1 MLYRLIKEKVDN
13 WIASSD
19 CSVKP
24 LIDYMERT
32 GKMRDAQVEAIKTF
46 LFLKISCNN
55 KPLWELVY
63 SGAFNSLT
71 EADIRE
77 FRLSTSSRDF
87 LLSHSEAQAL
97 FEIAK
102 SSDDKGNET
111 APQLAKLIE
120 DTPAI
125 LKYEEIIKSLF
136 YGVEYSDYLFS
147 IPMGA
152 GKTWLMAA
160 FIYLN
165 LYFALNEPTNKLFAH
180 NFIVLAPVGL
190 KSSIIP
196 SLVDMQEF
204 DPSYILP
211 EPAASF
217 IKTKLS
223 FEVLDE
229 ENTAK
234 SSNQIKK
241 PNAAK
246 IQLHQPFN
254 NLEGLVVILKRFKK
268 DSNGRLY
275 RDDVNPTAGGSR
287 VIYLDETEGDIVDSV
302 WTDIAPVN
310 PVAKERNDYAT
321 QKPEAL
327 LERII
332 KASSNEGLVVADFFG
347 GSGVA
352 AAVADKLG
360 RKFIHVDIN
369 DNSISTTRDRLV
381 GNGASFKRL
390 EIKDGVSLFRNPAQT
405 DDLLPTLIEGLIRDP
420 ALSDVWAGAINFSE
434 YGKVPVYIPRLVEG
448 AQARVFTVASM
459 HKLIYEEFYKLS
471 EEGIK
476 KVIIYYIDVED
487 MDAINDYIKHH
498 NKTLIKIEF
507 RDLKELL
514 DNMVAQ
520 DTAVLKVSE
529 VPDGL
534 MTKWQVE
541 VESFFSD
548 RVERKIDEYNQK
560 AICNASKNY
569 EMITLSDNGL
579 ETIEWISLDTTTDDI
594 NAPWHA
600 EAEIK
605 IEKDNRI
612 TVNGNKT
619 SDFWDGTISSEKSR
633 FVPKSEM
640 SVVTSRYFN

>member
-1 MLYRLIKEKVDN
+1 MAIKYVPYFPTILQGQAVLSNFTRTQKILSYKGDNEVEPRIRRGMPLYEMAEVETVGEPSENLVIRGECLSACAYLKENNIKVDLVY
-13 WIASSD
+13 IDPPFASGA
-19 CSVKP
+19 
-24 LIDYMERT
+24 DYAKKVYLRRNP
-32 GKMRDAQVEAIKTF
+32 KVAEAIRQAEAELDNEDMQTF
-46 LFLKISCNN
+46 EAKMYGDIWDKERYLDWMYENLLAIKSVMSPTASIYVHLDWHIGHYVKILMDEIFGEGNFLN
-55 KPLWELVY
+55 
-63 SGAFNSLT
+63 
-71 EADIRE
+71 
-77 FRLSTSSRDF
+77 
-87 LLSHSEAQAL
+87 
-97 FEIAK
+97 
-102 SSDDKGNET
+102 
-111 APQLAKLIE
+111 
-120 DTPAI
+120 
-125 LKYEEIIKSLF
+125 EIIWS
-136 YGVEYSDYLFS
+136 
-147 IPMGA
+147 
-152 GKTWLMAA
+152 
-160 FIYLN
+160 
-165 LYFALNEPTNKLFAH
+165 YFAFKR
-180 NFIVLAPVGL
+180 
-190 KSSIIP
+190 K
-196 SLVDMQEF
+196 
-204 DPSYILP
+204 
-211 EPAASF
+211 
-217 IKTKLS
+217 
-223 FEVLDE
+223 
-229 ENTAK
+229 TAK
-234 SSNQIKK
+234 KFPQKHDVIYSYSLGDDYVWNTQFK
-241 PNAAK
+241 PHK
-246 IQLHQPFN
+246 
-254 NLEGLVVILKRFKK
+254 EEYLKRFKK

-287 VIYLDETEGDIVDSV
+287 VIYLDEIEGDIVDSV

-548 RVERKIDEYNQK
+548 RVKRKIDEYNQK

-619 SDFWDGTISSEKSR
+619 SDFWDGTISSEKKPLRAKIRNICGDESI
-633 FVPKSEM
+633 FQL
-640 SVVTSRYFN
+640 NL